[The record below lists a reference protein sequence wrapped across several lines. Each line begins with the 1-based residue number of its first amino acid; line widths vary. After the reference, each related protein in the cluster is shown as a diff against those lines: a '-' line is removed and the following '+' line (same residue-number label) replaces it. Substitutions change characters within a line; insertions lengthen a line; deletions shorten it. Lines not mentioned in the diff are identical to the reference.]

1 MEALFTYFAV
11 TINRTGQ
18 WMMVS
23 AKVASTER
31 EQNSAELAVLLS
43 ERRCSD
49 QAQVID
55 EVAEDNL
62 DSTSMDLTLQAA
74 AFQLEFAVAVRI
86 IESRIDKLQ
95 NWISRNKKQ

>member
-1 MEALFTYFAV
+1 MQ
-11 TINRTGQ
+11 R
-18 WMMVS
+18 
-23 AKVASTER
+23 VASTEG
-31 EQNSAELAVLLS
+31 EQHSAELAALLS